1 MQNNVVYAEGAAIEI
16 YDVMGRMIA
25 SGVDNVAVD
34 NINHSVIIVKTTY
47 SDNLQFVTKL
57 VNR

>member
-1 MQNNVVYAEGAAIEI
+1 
-16 YDVMGRMIA
+16 MGRMIA

-47 SDNLQFVTKL
+47 SNNLQFVAKL